1 MEGTLRMPGAD
12 SAAHDPPDGADRLD
26 GALGRWNARAN
37 AAYLDLSELVGAI
50 QDDFEGL
57 ASTIARRHEL
67 CPTLQRT
74 ARTEDATA
82 TSLAR
87 LATMEEML
95 AGFHIELQTL
105 QAQIG
110 RAIGAAEA
118 LAEDT
123 KALLSEGATAAAT
136 AKPGTELAQVVVP
149 KTAREAQLLSQV
161 DTMRA
166 ELLRVKAE
174 LSDTRAQLA
183 ARANAPQEAQTEI
196 ARLRNRVL
204 ELMALQAEGT
214 TRRPQDLAL
223 QFERIQAQ
231 AQDAEGRRRRLGEIL
246 VAAGVISEDQLEGA
260 LREQQTSW
268 NRHLGAILVELGFVS
283 EETVAQT
290 LAAQVLLPFVR
301 IAQSPPR
308 PDALALV
315 SKALAHH
322 HSCIPLRIERD
333 VLVVAMA
340 NPLDLVAI
348 DDVELATRRTI
359 KPVVAAASEIK
370 AALKEHY
377 R

>member
-1 MEGTLRMPGAD
+1 
-12 SAAHDPPDGADRLD
+12 
-26 GALGRWNARAN
+26 
-37 AAYLDLSELVGAI
+37 
-50 QDDFEGL
+50 
-57 ASTIARRHEL
+57 
-67 CPTLQRT
+67 
-74 ARTEDATA
+74 
-82 TSLAR
+82 
-87 LATMEEML
+87 
-95 AGFHIELQTL
+95 
-105 QAQIG
+105 
-110 RAIGAAEA
+110 
-118 LAEDT
+118 
-123 KALLSEGATAAAT
+123 
-136 AKPGTELAQVVVP
+136 
-149 KTAREAQLLSQV
+149 
-161 DTMRA
+161 
-166 ELLRVKAE
+166 
-174 LSDTRAQLA
+174 
-183 ARANAPQEAQTEI
+183 
-196 ARLRNRVL
+196 
-204 ELMALQAEGT
+204 MALQAEGT

-290 LAAQVLLPFVR
+290 LAAQVRLPFVR